1 MCASVRARMHSCT
14 VTPVTGDAET
24 PSEALQP
31 LNACFAVFTMHSAA
45 AGRRYSLLVWFS
57 TNTDVMEDA
66 KLRSIMPPHVLSRAA
81 EAVCAATLAELRAG
95 VRFARSQARVWL
107 DGRACACACVR
118 ATPTDVHAEELF
130 GAGPQAAT
138 DFEVRVCVCACMCL
152 CACVVLGHA

>member
-1 MCASVRARMHSCT
+1 MFFAAHTVHA

-31 LNACFAVFTMHSAA
+31 LHACFALFTMHSAA

-66 KLRSIMPPHVLSRAA
+66 KLRSILPPHVLSRAT
-81 EAVCAATLAELRAG
+81 EAVCAATLTELRAG
-95 VRFARSQARVWL
+95 VRSLARSQARAWF
-107 DGRACACACVR
+107 DGRACACACVH
-118 ATPTDVHAEELF
+118 ATPTGVHAEELF

-138 DFEVRVCVCACMCL
+138 DFEVRV
-152 CACVVLGHA
+152 